1 MSFEYKVFQ
10 IEHNELSSIEAAL
23 NGHGAEGWELVQI
36 LVAEMPLRAGAV
48 GLVMKRVSD
57 E

>member
-1 MSFEYKVFQ
+1 MKYEYKVFQ
-10 IEHNELSSIEAAL
+10 IDHNELGSIEAAL
-23 NGHGAEGWELVQI
+23 NLHGAEGWELVQI

-48 GLVMKRVSD
+48 GLVMKRVS